1 MTLEYEWTRDDLKK
15 VLIKKRI
22 PFSIT
27 VITISIVF
35 YIYLIKFGITNEF
48 FDNTK
53 LILGFIIYLI
63 IVCIIVYLLNLFYIY
78 RNLKRNDKRTNKAYG
93 KYIIRMNDKQIESD
107 FNNQKIVYKW
117 KDISKLKIRKKYF
130 FIRTKNDFI
139 GLTFRKSLLK
149 DDYDRTLEYIREKTT
164 I

>member
-1 MTLEYEWTRDDLKK
+1 MTFEYEWTRDDLRK

-22 PFSIT
+22 PFT
-27 VITISIVF
+27 VIVLIISMAF
-35 YIYLIKFGITNEF
+35 YYYLIRFGLKNEF

-53 LILGFIIYLI
+53 LIVGFIIYFILVWI
-63 IVCIIVYLLNLFYIY
+63 ILYLLNIFYIY

-93 KYIIRMNDKQIESD
+93 KYLIRMNDKQIESD

-117 KDISKLKIRKKYF
+117 IDISKVKIRKKYF

-139 GLTFRKSLLK
+139 GLTFRKDMLK
-149 DDYDRTLEYIREKTT
+149 DDYQKILDYVKEKTT
-164 I
+164 K

>member
-1 MTLEYEWTRDDLKK
+1 MTLEYVWTREDLKK

-22 PFSIT
+22 PFSLI
-27 VITISIVF
+27 VIIISIIF
-35 YIYLIKFGITNEF
+35 YGYLIKFGITNEF

-53 LILGFIIYLI
+53 LILGFLIYLI
-63 IVCIIVYLLNLFYIY
+63 LVCIIVYLLNLFYIF

-139 GLTFRKSLLK
+139 GLTFRKDLLK
-149 DDYDRTLEYIREKTT
+149 DDYDKALDYIKKKTT

>member
-1 MTLEYEWTRDDLKK
+1 MTFEYDWTREDLRK

-22 PFSIT
+22 PFSII
-27 VITISIVF
+27 VILISIIF
-35 YIYLIKFGITNEF
+35 YGYLINFGITNEF

-53 LILGFIIYLI
+53 LIIGFLIYLI
-63 IVCIIVYLLNLFYIY
+63 VVFIIVYLLNLFYVY

-107 FNNQKIVYKW
+107 FNDQKIVYKW
-117 KDISKLKIRKKYF
+117 QDISRLKIRKKYF

-139 GLTFRKSLLK
+139 GLTFRKDMLK
-149 DDYDRTLEYIREKTT
+149 DNYNKILEYVKKKVTK
-164 I
+164 

>member
-1 MTLEYEWTRDDLKK
+1 MTLEYEWTREDLKK

-22 PFSIT
+22 PFSLI
-27 VITISIVF
+27 VIIISIIF
-35 YIYLIKFGITNEF
+35 YGYLIKFGITNEF

-53 LILGFIIYLI
+53 LILGFLIYLI
-63 IVCIIVYLLNLFYIY
+63 LVCIIVYLLNLFYIF

-139 GLTFRKSLLK
+139 GLTFRKDLLK
-149 DDYDRTLEYIREKTT
+149 DDYDKVLEYIKKKTT
-164 I
+164 V

>member
-1 MTLEYEWTRDDLKK
+1 MTFEYEWTRDDLRK

-22 PFSIT
+22 PFT
-27 VITISIVF
+27 VIVLIISMAF
-35 YIYLIKFGITNEF
+35 YYYLIRFVLKNEF

-53 LILGFIIYLI
+53 LIVGFIIYFILVWI
-63 IVCIIVYLLNLFYIY
+63 ILYLLNIFYIY

-93 KYIIRMNDKQIESD
+93 KYLIRMNDKQIESD

-117 KDISKLKIRKKYF
+117 IDISKVKIRKKYF

-139 GLTFRKSLLK
+139 GLTFRKDMLK
-149 DDYDRTLEYIREKTT
+149 DDYQKILDYVKEKTT
-164 I
+164 K

>member
-1 MTLEYEWTRDDLKK
+1 MTLEYEWTREDLKK

-22 PFSIT
+22 PFTII
-27 VITISIVF
+27 VLLISIAF
-35 YIYLIKFGITNEF
+35 YFYLIFFGLTNEF

-53 LILGFIIYLI
+53 LIIGLIIYLI
-63 IVCIIVYLLNLFYIY
+63 IVCFILYFLNLFYIY

-139 GLTFRKSLLK
+139 GLTFRKGLLK
-149 DDYDRTLEYIREKTT
+149 DDYDKALEYIKKKTT

>member
-1 MTLEYEWTRDDLKK
+1 MTFEYEWTREDLKK

-22 PFSIT
+22 PF
-27 VITISIVF
+27 TIIVLIISMAF
-35 YIYLIKFGITNEF
+35 YYYLIRFGLKNEF

-53 LILGFIIYLI
+53 LIVGFIIYFILVWI
-63 IVCIIVYLLNLFYIY
+63 ILYLLNIFYIY

-107 FNNQKIVYKW
+107 FNNQKIIYKW
-117 KDISKLKIRKKYF
+117 IDISKVKIRKKYF

-139 GLTFRKSLLK
+139 GLTFRKDMLK
-149 DDYDRTLEYIREKTT
+149 DDYQKILDYVKGKTT
-164 I
+164 K

>member
-1 MTLEYEWTRDDLKK
+1 MTFEYEWTRDDLRK

-22 PFSIT
+22 PFT
-27 VITISIVF
+27 VIVLIISMAF
-35 YIYLIKFGITNEF
+35 YYYLIRFGLKNEF

-53 LILGFIIYLI
+53 LIVGFIIYFILVWI
-63 IVCIIVYLLNLFYIY
+63 ILYLLNIFYIY

-93 KYIIRMNDKQIESD
+93 KYLIRMNDKQIESV

-117 KDISKLKIRKKYF
+117 IDISKVKIRKKYF

-139 GLTFRKSLLK
+139 GLTFRKDMLK
-149 DDYDRTLEYIREKTT
+149 DDYQKILDYVKEKTSK
-164 I
+164 